1 MHLMFFATICAFNP
15 NSNDETER
23 KAERAIVLFHVMV
36 KNNNLFRILFDA
48 RNEYSTD
55 TN

>member
-1 MHLMFFATICAFNP
+1 MHLMFFATINP